1 MTHDEKQPCEYCTPK
16 TTIRNTAFHEHIPSD
31 EHDKRGR
38 FGGCLALRSV
48 NGKHFIHYE
57 NSADVF
63 YTEVELA
70 EKWPI
75 KHCPMCGRK
84 L

>member
-1 MTHDEKQPCEYCTPK
+1 
-16 TTIRNTAFHEHIPSD
+16 
-31 EHDKRGR
+31 
-38 FGGCLALRSV
+38 LRSV

-75 KHCPMCGRK
+75 KYCPMCGRK